1 MKQTRKASIEILKGQ
16 YRDFFQMNLFWYNY
30 KDVAIYSFIIVL
42 SVKAQMKDF
51 IITIQKHYFQ
61 NYLGKI
67 VDRPLLSGSEIMRL
81 LNLKPSKEVG
91 IIKEKLI
98 LAQLRGEVKTK
109 EEAVDYLKNFFR
121 RW

>member
-1 MKQTRKASIEILKGQ
+1 
-16 YRDFFQMNLFWYNY
+16 MNLFWYNY

-42 SVKAQMKDF
+42 SVKAQIKDF
-51 IITIQKHYFQ
+51 IINIQKHYFQ

-67 VDRPLLSGSEIMRL
+67 VDKPLLSGSEIMRI

-98 LAQLRGEVKTK
+98 LAQLKGEVKTK
-109 EEAVDYLKNFFR
+109 EEAIKYLLNLEVESWRNFQLFY
-121 RW
+121 